1 MAEEAIMFK
10 DTSLLTIPHTPGG
23 AVEGGT
29 VVVLG
34 DKVYV
39 AKRDIAAGELGTLD
53 GAGQYRFKK
62 DETTAFATVGV
73 VIYWDDT
80 ANEVTATEAGNERIG
95 TITEA
100 ALAADTHVV
109 CDLIHA
115 PSEV

>member
-10 DTSLLTIPHTPGG
+10 DTSLLTIPHTPGSDL
-23 AVEGGT
+23 EGGT
-29 VVVLG
+29 VVVLN

-39 AKRDIAAGELGTLD
+39 AKRDIASGDLGTLD

-62 DETTAFATVGV
+62 DEAVAFADVGAV
-73 VIYWDDT
+73 VYWDDS
-80 ANEVTATEAGNERIG
+80 ANEATETETSNERIG
-95 TITEA
+95 TVTEA

>member
-23 AVEGGT
+23 AIEGGT
-29 VVVLG
+29 VVVL
-34 DKVYV
+34 DKKVYV
-39 AKRDIAAGELGTLD
+39 AKRDIAASAIGTLD

-62 DETTAFATVGV
+62 DESTAFAVGAV
-73 VIYWDDT
+73 VYWDDS
-80 ANEVTATEAGNERIG
+80 ANEATETAASNERIG
-95 TITEA
+95 HVTEA

-115 PSEV
+115 ASIV